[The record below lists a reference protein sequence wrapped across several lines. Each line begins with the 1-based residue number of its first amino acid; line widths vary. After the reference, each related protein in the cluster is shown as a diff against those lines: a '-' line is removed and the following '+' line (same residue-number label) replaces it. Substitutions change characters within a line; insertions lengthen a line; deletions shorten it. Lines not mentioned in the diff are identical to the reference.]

1 MMTTTDKAASK
12 FTPPP
17 RNVPWTWSW
26 AEHPSGSLCR
36 WSILQTKT
44 FLLKNKN
51 THARGVVSA
60 WKGQGQ
66 NEIKKPWDRE
76 VRMEWAQVRVQGGGT
91 SEGAGQGFVWRPKVS
106 FRVKGLTY
114 QICRSPPTNQE
125 VDFTWSVLL
134 CYAAAG
140 KPQHFS
146 ALNFRSVESTDQFL
160 SFLYNLWGE
169 FLLKLSK
176 NRNVLWS
183 PCSVF
188 WFRGI
193 FWIWRENCSARFTR
207 CRHLQNISRH

>member
-1 MMTTTDKAASK
+1 MNLVLGR
-12 FTPPP
+12 TPIGIT
-17 RNVPWTWSW
+17 V
-26 AEHPSGSLCR
+26 SLKH
-36 WSILQTKT
+36 SA
-44 FLLKNKN
+44 NKN
-51 THARGVVSA
+51 IPIKEQEHTRTRGCQCM
-60 WKGQGQ
+60 KGAGSKRDQETLGQ
-66 NEIKKPWDRE
+66 RGADG
-76 VRMEWAQVRVQGGGT
+76 VGT